1 MSDTSNVVTKS
12 SPYSVAEAVARF
24 NKVVA
29 ARDMTVFAV
38 IDHSEVAH
46 EAGPSG
52 TETKVVFGRF
62 EARTSV
68 TEKVPLTALELPL
81 KLILWEDEGCTK
93 LSYTAPA
100 ALAERYGLS
109 PDLARVLDGIDPLI
123 DAVIFYSRYVNNGAE
138 A

>member
-1 MSDTSNVVTKS
+1 MSDTSDVVTKS
-12 SPYSVAEAVARF
+12 SLYSVADAVARF

-52 TETKVVFGRF
+52 TETKVVFGSF
-62 EARTSV
+62 EARTTL
-68 TEKVPLTALELPL
+68 TETVPLTALELPL